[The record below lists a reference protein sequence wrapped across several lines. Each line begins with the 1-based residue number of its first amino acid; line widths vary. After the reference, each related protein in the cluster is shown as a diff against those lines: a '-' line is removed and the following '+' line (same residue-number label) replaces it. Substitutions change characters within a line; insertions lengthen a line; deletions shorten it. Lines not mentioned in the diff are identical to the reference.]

1 MLSSRPSGGTAA
13 HYNQIEQLFNAR
25 GIRVKTCG
33 DPGNRLQPSSTMSLF
48 QSILDSIENPNH
60 SGSQQDLQGLAN
72 LAQLLPAGQG
82 TEQNIQPILGV
93 LGSYLKN
100 ALNQQQ
106 QTAGPAA
113 AQQTVTNLAQP
124 GVGVQDLQGLFGQ
137 SGLNNLIGEIAQRTG
152 LNSQVIMAFLPMLI
166 PVVMKLLASGTHQTD
181 ARAPNPVL
189 NGFLGSNQGGGELL
203 SGVFQLASQFLH
215 K

>member
-1 MLSSRPSGGTAA
+1 
-13 HYNQIEQLFNAR
+13 
-25 GIRVKTCG
+25 
-33 DPGNRLQPSSTMSLF
+33 MSLF
-48 QSILDSIENPNH
+48 QTIMDSVANPNH
-60 SGSQQDLQGLAN
+60 AGSQSDIQGLAN

-93 LGSYLKN
+93 LGSYLKS

-106 QTAGPAA
+106 QTAGPVA

-137 SGLNNLIGEIAQRTG
+137 SGLNNLIAEIAQRTG

-166 PVVMKLLASGTHQTD
+166 PVVMKLLATGTHQTD
-181 ARAPNPVL
+181 AQAPNPVL
-189 NGFLGSNQGGGELL
+189 NGFLGSNQSGGELL
-203 SGVFQLASQFLH
+203 SGIFQLASQFLR